1 MKNTKETNGMGFDI
15 IMQFNYKQGEQR
27 KETVE
32 FPVLKE
38 TRSNHCLNFKILK
51 NLDYFF
57 LKSRT
62 WIFLKTI
69 LNLNILSYLS
79 YL

>member
-51 NLDYFF
+51 NLDFF
-57 LKSRT
+57 
-62 WIFLKTI
+62 
-69 LNLNILSYLS
+69 
-79 YL
+79 